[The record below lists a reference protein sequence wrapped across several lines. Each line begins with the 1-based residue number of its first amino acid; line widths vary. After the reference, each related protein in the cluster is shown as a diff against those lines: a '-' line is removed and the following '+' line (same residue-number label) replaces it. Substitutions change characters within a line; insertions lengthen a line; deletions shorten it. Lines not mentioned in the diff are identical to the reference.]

1 MQWQLGQNDAKDALE
16 YAERIAKHEIESID
30 RLHKRTLKSLS
41 ILVTLFS
48 LFLTVLGWIGYD
60 NLKAFATNV
69 ARREM
74 ETEVTRQVQAKLTK
88 EHVDEIVSMQ
98 LRSHT
103 NEEFDNAIQKDLQS
117 EPLVSEIRNAATN
130 AAYSAST
137 RIVSAKFADRHF
149 TELQCRKFKTAVE
162 AYDDLNGYP
171 VLIGHNA
178 IEANARDF
186 SDEIQACL
194 PSTKLMLLT
203 TGGTGKNVKYVDG
216 DAIFRDAKSPDSPA
230 LHLQAAF
237 RTAGVE
243 MKIVS
248 GPATTEPPKGQKPS
262 LDIWIGAKYI
272 H

>member
-16 YAERIAKHEIESID
+16 YAERVAKHELETID

-74 ETEVTRQVQAKLTK
+74 ESEVTRQVQEKLTK
-88 EHVDEIVSMQ
+88 EHIDEIVNKQ
-98 LRSHT
+98 VRAYT
-103 NEEFDNAIQKDLQS
+103 KEELDSAIQKDLQS
-117 EPLVSEIRNAATN
+117 EPLVSEIRNAATL
-130 AAYSAST
+130 AANSAAT
-137 RIVSAKFADRHF
+137 KIVSARFADRHF
-149 TELQCRKFKTAVE
+149 TESQCRKFVTAVE

-186 SDEIQACL
+186 SDEIQACI
-194 PSTKLMLLT
+194 PRTKLVLLT
-203 TGGTGKNVKYVDG
+203 TGGMGINARYVDG
-216 DAIFRDAKSPDSPA
+216 DAIFRDVNSANSPA
-230 LHLQAAF
+230 RHLQAAF
-237 RTAGVE
+237 KTAGVE

-248 GPATTEPPKGQKPS
+248 GPVSSGSPKGQRSS
-262 LDIWIGAKYI
+262 LDIWIGAKYV